1 MAAHL
6 ESMWRRRSE
15 AVLTGNSRDRE
26 NMRVFCSPGRQ
37 QAQVW
42 GWPSSDFAG
51 VMLCS
56 LTRSLLAA
64 ASDSISG
71 AVQLEPSITPAR
83 QWHFNG
89 MAALK
94 FAEGR
99 GREGLE
105 GCEGSIVPECAHL
118 TLRNTLA
125 VPTRSD
131 LTRSRNGQV

>member
-94 FAEGR
+94 F
-99 GREGLE
+99 
-105 GCEGSIVPECAHL
+105 C
-118 TLRNTLA
+118 
-125 VPTRSD
+125 
-131 LTRSRNGQV
+131 